1 MKLKH
6 VFKTVF
12 RRVSVR
18 IRSGPLK
25 GKKWSIASG
34 SRFIRGDYESYKT
47 RAFLDNFE
55 PGSIFLDIGA
65 HFGYYSS
72 MAATVSRGEGW
83 IYSLEPRPM
92 NIKFFRRHIEI
103 NDFRNITLIEAAAG
117 KYDGFVRFD
126 NRHGSATGFVTGDG
140 NLKVEQVSVG
150 GLIKRGVIRPP
161 DFIKIDVEGGE
172 MEVLTDLEEFISREH
187 PKMLVATHGKECRD
201 FTENF
206 LRKNKYSFRV
216 LNPEA
221 VSGDT
226 EIIAIPA

>member
-1 MKLKH
+1 MKFRHFVKIL
-6 VFKTVF
+6 F
-12 RRVSVR
+12 RRVSVN

-34 SRFIRGDYESYKT
+34 SRFLNGDYERYKT
-47 RAFLDNFE
+47 DAFLEHFR
-55 PGSIFLDIGA
+55 PGNIFLDIGA

-72 MAATVSRGEGW
+72 IAATVSEGEGW

-92 NIKFFRRHIEI
+92 NIEFFKRHIEI
-103 NDFRNITLIEAAAG
+103 NHFTNVTLIEAAAG
-117 KYDGFVRFD
+117 EYDGFVQFD
-126 NRHGSATGFVTGDG
+126 NRHGSATGFVCGDG
-140 NLKVEQVSVG
+140 NLKVEQVSVA
-150 GLIKRGVIRPP
+150 GLIKRGVLPFP

-172 MEVLTDLEEFISREH
+172 MKVLADLEEFISVKQ

-201 FTENF
+201 FTETF
-206 LRKNKYSFRV
+206 LRKNNYSFRV